1 MSLPFALI
9 VEDDPDFAAALEGL
23 VKLEGFETRSARSLE
38 ASRKQLQ
45 EQAFDVVLA
54 DLELPD
60 GRGTELI
67 GEDDAGGA
75 EFIVVTGHATVDS
88 AVNALRAGALDY
100 LTKPVD
106 RARLRAALANVL
118 RTRSLK
124 AEVSALRGDL
134 RRLGRFGL
142 MVGASGAMQE
152 VYDLI
157 ARVAP
162 TNATA
167 LIMGESGTGKELA
180 AQTIHR
186 LSRRQAEPWVA
197 VNCGA
202 ISAGLIESELF
213 GHEKGSFTGADRR
226 RTGVFE
232 EASGGTL
239 FLDEI
244 TEMPADLQV
253 KLLRTLEESEVTR
266 VGGRAPIAV
275 DVRVIAATNRDPEQ
289 AVREGRLREDLFYR
303 LHVFPITIPPLRER
317 ENDLDLL
324 AEHFLAEQNRD
335 AGTQKKWTRHALE
348 RLRSHSWP
356 GNVRELHNAVQRAFI
371 LADGDLGPEV
381 LGSLAT
387 TAVKPAGAVAPSSDG
402 SVVPIEVGST
412 LEDSERRLILAT
424 LDHCKG
430 NKNET
435 ARLLGISLKTLYNRL
450 NVYRAGGAAERDVA
464 SAS

>member
-1 MSLPFALI
+1 MTLPIALV

-23 VKLEGFETRSARSLE
+23 VKLEGFDGRSARSLD
-38 ASRKQLQ
+38 AARKQLQ
-45 EQAFDVVLA
+45 EQRVDVVLV

-60 GRGTELI
+60 GRGTELV
-67 GEDDAGGA
+67 GDEDAANA

-88 AVNALRAGALDY
+88 AVNALRGGALDY

-106 RARLRAALANVL
+106 RSRLRAALANVL

-142 MVGASGAMQE
+142 MVGASDAMQT

-162 TNATA
+162 TQATA

-186 LSRRQAEPWVA
+186 LSRRHNDPWVA

-275 DVRVIAATNRDPEQ
+275 DVRVIAATNRDPEL

-303 LHVFPITIPPLRER
+303 LHVFPITVPPLRQR
-317 ENDLDLL
+317 DNDIELL
-324 AEHFLAEQNRD
+324 AEHFLAEQNRE
-335 AGTQKKWTRHALE
+335 AGTQKKWTRPALE
-348 RLRSHSWP
+348 RLRAHSWP
-356 GNVRELHNAVQRAFI
+356 GNVRELRNAVQRAFI
-371 LADGDLGPEV
+371 LADGDIGPEV
-381 LGSLAT
+381 LNSL
-387 TAVKPAGAVAPSSDG
+387 VAPAAPRSAAPVVAAGDG
-402 SVVPIEVGST
+402 VVPIEVGST
-412 LEDSERRLILAT
+412 LEDSEKRLILAT
-424 LDHCKG
+424 LEHCKG

-450 NVYRAGGAAERDVA
+450 NVYRAGSAAEREA
-464 SAS
+464 S

>member
-1 MSLPFALI
+1 MTLPIALV

-23 VKLEGFETRSARSLE
+23 VKLEGFDGRSARSLD
-38 ASRKQLQ
+38 AARKQLQ
-45 EQAFDVVLA
+45 EQRVDVVLV

-60 GRGTELI
+60 GRGTELV
-67 GEDDAGGA
+67 GDEDAANA

-88 AVNALRAGALDY
+88 AVNALRGGALDY

-106 RARLRAALANVL
+106 RSRLRAALANVL

-142 MVGASGAMQE
+142 MVGASDAMQT

-162 TNATA
+162 TQATA

-186 LSRRQAEPWVA
+186 LSRRHNDPWVA

-275 DVRVIAATNRDPEQ
+275 DVRVIAATNRDPEL

-303 LHVFPITIPPLRER
+303 LHVFPITVPPLRQR
-317 ENDLDLL
+317 DNDIELL
-324 AEHFLAEQNRD
+324 AEHFLAEQNRE
-335 AGTQKKWTRHALE
+335 AGTQKKWTRPALE
-348 RLRSHSWP
+348 RLRAHSWP
-356 GNVRELHNAVQRAFI
+356 GNVRELRNAVQRAFI
-371 LADGDLGPEV
+371 LADGDIGPEA
-381 LGSLAT
+381 LNSL
-387 TAVKPAGAVAPSSDG
+387 VAPAAPRSAAPVVAAGDG
-402 SVVPIEVGST
+402 VVPIEVGST
-412 LEDSERRLILAT
+412 LEDSEKRLILAT
-424 LDHCKG
+424 LEHCKG

-450 NVYRAGGAAERDVA
+450 NVYRAGSAAEREA
-464 SAS
+464 S

>member
-1 MSLPFALI
+1 MTLPIALV

-23 VKLEGFETRSARSLE
+23 VKLEGFDGRSARSLD
-38 ASRKQLQ
+38 AARKQLQ
-45 EQAFDVVLA
+45 EQRVDVVLV

-60 GRGTELI
+60 GRGTELV
-67 GEDDAGGA
+67 GDEDAANA

-88 AVNALRAGALDY
+88 AVNALRGGALDY

-106 RARLRAALANVL
+106 RSRLRAALANVL

-142 MVGASGAMQE
+142 MVGASDAMQT

-162 TNATA
+162 TQATA

-186 LSRRQAEPWVA
+186 LSRRHNDPWVA

-275 DVRVIAATNRDPEQ
+275 DVRVIAATNRDPEL

-303 LHVFPITIPPLRER
+303 LHVFPITVPPLRQR
-317 ENDLDLL
+317 DNDIELL
-324 AEHFLAEQNRD
+324 AEHFLAEQNRE
-335 AGTQKKWTRHALE
+335 ASTQKKWTRPALE
-348 RLRSHSWP
+348 RLRGTGGGGGRWRRADR
-356 GNVRELHNAVQRAFI
+356 GGLDARGLREA
-371 LADGDLGPEV
+371 ADPRH
-381 LGSLAT
+381 AR
-387 TAVKPAGAVAPSSDG
+387 
-402 SVVPIEVGST
+402 T
-412 LEDSERRLILAT
+412 LQ
-424 LDHCKG
+424 G
-430 NKNET
+430 Q
-435 ARLLGISLKTLYNRL
+435 
-450 NVYRAGGAAERDVA
+450 
-464 SAS
+464 

>member
-1 MSLPFALI
+1 MTLPIALV

-23 VKLEGFETRSARSLE
+23 VKLEGFDGRSARSLD
-38 ASRKQLQ
+38 AARKQLQ
-45 EQAFDVVLA
+45 EQRVDVVLV

-60 GRGTELI
+60 GRGTELV
-67 GEDDAGGA
+67 GDEDAANA

-88 AVNALRAGALDY
+88 AVNALRGGALDY

-106 RARLRAALANVL
+106 RSRLRAALANVL

-142 MVGASGAMQE
+142 MVGASDAMQT

-162 TNATA
+162 TQATA

-186 LSRRQAEPWVA
+186 LSRRHNDPWVA

-275 DVRVIAATNRDPEQ
+275 DVRVIAATNRDPEL

-303 LHVFPITIPPLRER
+303 LHVFPITVPPLRQR
-317 ENDLDLL
+317 DNDIELL
-324 AEHFLAEQNRD
+324 AEHFLAEQNRE
-335 AGTQKKWTRHALE
+335 ASTQKKWTRPALE
-348 RLRSHSWP
+348 RLRAHSWP
-356 GNVRELHNAVQRAFI
+356 GNVRELRNAVQRAFI
-371 LADGDLGPEV
+371 LADGDIGPEV
-381 LGSLAT
+381 LNSL
-387 TAVKPAGAVAPSSDG
+387 VAPAAPRSAAPVVAAGDG
-402 SVVPIEVGST
+402 VVPIEVGST
-412 LEDSERRLILAT
+412 LEDSEKRLILAT
-424 LDHCKG
+424 LEHCKG

-450 NVYRAGGAAERDVA
+450 NVYRAGSAAEREA
-464 SAS
+464 S

>member
-1 MSLPFALI
+1 MSSPIALI

-23 VKLEGFETRSARSLE
+23 VKLEGFDTCSARSLE
-38 ASRKQLQ
+38 LARKQLQ
-45 EQAFDVVLA
+45 EQRIDVVLA

-60 GRGTELI
+60 GRGSDLI
-67 GEDDAGGA
+67 GEDDASKS

-88 AVNALRAGALDY
+88 AVTALRAGALDY

-106 RARLRAALANVL
+106 RSRLRAALSNVL

-134 RRLGRFGL
+134 RRLGHFGL
-142 MVGASGAMQE
+142 MVGASDAMQG

-162 TNATA
+162 TSATA

-186 LSRRQAEPWVA
+186 LSRRQNEPWVA

-289 AVREGRLREDLFYR
+289 AVRDGRLREDLFYR
-303 LHVFPITIPPLRER
+303 LHVFPITVPPLRER
-317 ENDLDLL
+317 EGDIELL
-324 AEHFLAEQNRD
+324 AEHFLAERNRE
-335 AGTQKKWTRHALE
+335 ANTQKKWTQPALE
-348 RLRSHSWP
+348 RLCEHSWP
-356 GNVRELHNAVQRAFI
+356 GNVRELRNIVQRAFI

-381 LGSLAT
+381 LSSLVAAPAKSGV
-387 TAVKPAGAVAPSSDG
+387 TAQGAKG
-402 SVVPIEVGST
+402 LVVPIEVGST
-412 LEDSERRLILAT
+412 LDDSERRLILAT

-450 NVYRAGGAAERDVA
+450 NVYRAGAAAAE
-464 SAS
+464 SAE

>member
-1 MSLPFALI
+1 MTLPIALV

-23 VKLEGFETRSARSLE
+23 VKLEGFDGRSARSLD
-38 ASRKQLQ
+38 AARKQLQ
-45 EQAFDVVLA
+45 EQRVDVVLV

-60 GRGTELI
+60 GRGTELV
-67 GEDDAGGA
+67 GDEDAANA

-88 AVNALRAGALDY
+88 AVNALRGGALDY

-106 RARLRAALANVL
+106 RSRLRAALANVL

-142 MVGASGAMQE
+142 MVGASDAMQT

-162 TNATA
+162 TQATA

-186 LSRRQAEPWVA
+186 LSRRHNDPWVA

-275 DVRVIAATNRDPEQ
+275 DVRVIAATNRDPEL
-289 AVREGRLREDLFYR
+289 AVREGRLREDCSTACTSF
-303 LHVFPITIPPLRER
+303 
-317 ENDLDLL
+317 
-324 AEHFLAEQNRD
+324 
-335 AGTQKKWTRHALE
+335 
-348 RLRSHSWP
+348 RSRFRRS
-356 GNVRELHNAVQRAFI
+356 A
-371 LADGDLGPEV
+371 
-381 LGSLAT
+381 SAT
-387 TAVKPAGAVAPSSDG
+387 TTSSCSRSIFWPSRTAKPAPRRNGRARPSNGCARTAGPATCASCATRCSARSFSPTATSAP
-402 SVVPIEVGST
+402 
-412 LEDSERRLILAT
+412 R
-424 LDHCKG
+424 C
-430 NKNET
+430 
-435 ARLLGISLKTLYNRL
+435 
-450 NVYRAGGAAERDVA
+450 
-464 SAS
+464 

>member
-1 MSLPFALI
+1 MTLPIALV

-23 VKLEGFETRSARSLE
+23 VKLEGFDGRSARSLD
-38 ASRKQLQ
+38 AARKQLQ
-45 EQAFDVVLA
+45 EQRVDVVLV

-60 GRGTELI
+60 GRGTELV
-67 GEDDAGGA
+67 GDEDAANA

-88 AVNALRAGALDY
+88 AVNALRGGALDY

-106 RARLRAALANVL
+106 RSRLRAALANVL

-142 MVGASGAMQE
+142 MVGASDAMQT

-162 TNATA
+162 TQATA

-186 LSRRQAEPWVA
+186 LSRRHNDPWVA

-213 GHEKGSFTGADRR
+213 GHEKDSFTGADRR

-275 DVRVIAATNRDPEQ
+275 DVRVIAATNRDPEL

-303 LHVFPITIPPLRER
+303 LHVFPITVPPLRQR
-317 ENDLDLL
+317 DNDIELL
-324 AEHFLAEQNRD
+324 AEHFLAEQNRE
-335 AGTQKKWTRHALE
+335 AGTQKKWTRPALE
-348 RLRSHSWP
+348 RLRAHSWP
-356 GNVRELHNAVQRAFI
+356 GNVRELRNAVQRAFI
-371 LADGDLGPEV
+371 LADGDIGPEA
-381 LGSLAT
+381 LNSL
-387 TAVKPAGAVAPSSDG
+387 VAPAAPRSAAPVVAAGDG
-402 SVVPIEVGST
+402 VVPIEVGST
-412 LEDSERRLILAT
+412 LEDSEKRLILAT
-424 LDHCKG
+424 LEHCKG

-450 NVYRAGGAAERDVA
+450 NVYRAGSAAEREA
-464 SAS
+464 S

>member
-1 MSLPFALI
+1 MTLPIALV

-23 VKLEGFETRSARSLE
+23 VKLEGFDGRSARSLD
-38 ASRKQLQ
+38 AARKQLQ
-45 EQAFDVVLA
+45 EQRVDVVLV

-60 GRGTELI
+60 GRGTELV
-67 GEDDAGGA
+67 GDEDAANA

-88 AVNALRAGALDY
+88 AVNALRGGALDY

-106 RARLRAALANVL
+106 RSRLRAALANVL

-142 MVGASGAMQE
+142 MVGASDAMQT

-162 TNATA
+162 TQATA

-186 LSRRQAEPWVA
+186 LSRRHNDPWVA

-275 DVRVIAATNRDPEQ
+275 DVRVIAATNRDPEL

-303 LHVFPITIPPLRER
+303 LHVFPITVPPLRQR
-317 ENDLDLL
+317 DNDIELL
-324 AEHFLAEQNRD
+324 AEHFLAEQNRE
-335 AGTQKKWTRHALE
+335 ASTQKKWTRPALE
-348 RLRSHSWP
+348 RLRAHSWP
-356 GNVRELHNAVQRAFI
+356 GNVRELRNAVQRAYI
-371 LADGDLGPEV
+371 LADGDIGPEA
-381 LGSLAT
+381 LNSL
-387 TAVKPAGAVAPSSDG
+387 VAPAAPRSAAPVVAAGDG
-402 SVVPIEVGST
+402 VVPIEVGST
-412 LEDSERRLILAT
+412 LEDSEKRLILAT
-424 LDHCKG
+424 LEHCKG

-450 NVYRAGGAAERDVA
+450 NVYRAGSAAEREA
-464 SAS
+464 S

>member
-1 MSLPFALI
+1 MTLPIALV

-23 VKLEGFETRSARSLE
+23 VKLEGFEARSAGSLD
-38 ASRKQLQ
+38 AARKLLQ
-45 EQAFDVVLA
+45 EQRVDVVLV

-60 GRGTELI
+60 GRGTELV
-67 GEDDAGGA
+67 GDDDAASA
-75 EFIVVTGHATVDS
+75 EFVVVTGHATVDS
-88 AVNALRAGALDY
+88 AVNALRGGALDY

-106 RARLRAALANVL
+106 RSRLRAALANVL

-142 MVGASGAMQE
+142 MVGASDAMQK

-162 TNATA
+162 TSATA

-186 LSRRQAEPWVA
+186 LSRRQNDAWVA

-275 DVRVIAATNRDPEQ
+275 DVRVIAATNRDPEA
-289 AVREGRLREDLFYR
+289 AVRDGRLREDLFYR
-303 LHVFPITIPPLRER
+303 LHVFPITVPPLRQR
-317 ENDLDLL
+317 DNDIELL
-324 AEHFLAEQNRD
+324 AEHFLAEQNRE
-335 AGTQKKWTRHALE
+335 ASTQKKWTRAALE
-348 RLRSHSWP
+348 RLRAHSWP
-356 GNVRELHNAVQRAFI
+356 GNVRELRNAVQRAFI
-371 LADGDLGPEV
+371 LADGDLGPEALNSLV
-381 LGSLAT
+381 ASPAPRAAGS
-387 TAVKPAGAVAPSSDG
+387 AVPAGDG
-402 SVVPIEVGST
+402 VVPIEVGST
-412 LEDSERRLILAT
+412 LDDSEKRLILAT
-424 LDHCKG
+424 LEHCKG

-450 NVYRAGGAAERDVA
+450 NVYRAEGAAEREE
-464 SAS
+464 S

>member
-1 MSLPFALI
+1 MTLPIALV

-23 VKLEGFETRSARSLE
+23 VKLEGFDVRSARSLE
-38 ASRKQLQ
+38 HARKQLQ
-45 EQAFDVVLA
+45 EQRVDVVLA

-67 GEDDAGGA
+67 GEDEAAGA

-106 RARLRAALANVL
+106 RSRLRAALSNVL

-142 MVGASGAMQE
+142 MVGASDAMQR

-157 ARVAP
+157 ARVSP
-162 TNATA
+162 TQATA

-186 LSRRQAEPWVA
+186 LSRRQNDPWVA

-232 EASGGTL
+232 EANGGTL

-266 VGGRAPIAV
+266 VGGRAPITV

-303 LHVFPITIPPLRER
+303 LHVFPITVPPLRQR
-317 ENDLDLL
+317 DNDIDLL
-324 AEHFLAEQNRD
+324 AEHFLAEQNRE
-335 AGTQKKWTRHALE
+335 ANTQKKWTRAALE
-348 RLRSHSWP
+348 GLRNHTWP
-356 GNVRELHNAVQRAFI
+356 GNVRELRNAVQRAFI
-371 LADGDLGPEV
+371 LADGDIGPE
-381 LGSLAT
+381 LLTSLIAMPPGRPAAT
-387 TAVKPAGAVAPSSDG
+387 PAAAAANG
-402 SVVPIEVGST
+402 VVPIEVGST
-412 LEDSERRLILAT
+412 LEDSEKRLILAT
-424 LDHCKG
+424 LEHCKG

-450 NVYRAGGAAERDVA
+450 NVYRAGSAAERETA
-464 SAS
+464 

>member
-1 MSLPFALI
+1 MTLPIALV

-23 VKLEGFETRSARSLE
+23 VKLEGFDGRSARSLD
-38 ASRKQLQ
+38 AARKQLQ
-45 EQAFDVVLA
+45 EQRVDVVLV

-60 GRGTELI
+60 GRGTELV
-67 GEDDAGGA
+67 GDEDAANA

-88 AVNALRAGALDY
+88 AVNALRGGALDY

-106 RARLRAALANVL
+106 RSRLRAALANVL

-142 MVGASGAMQE
+142 MVGASDAMQT

-162 TNATA
+162 TQATA

-186 LSRRQAEPWVA
+186 LSRRHNDPWVA

-239 FLDEI
+239 FLDEN

-275 DVRVIAATNRDPEQ
+275 DVRVIAATNRDPEL

-303 LHVFPITIPPLRER
+303 LHVFPITVPPLRQR
-317 ENDLDLL
+317 DNDIELL
-324 AEHFLAEQNRD
+324 AEHFLAEQNRE
-335 AGTQKKWTRHALE
+335 ASTQKKWTRPALE
-348 RLRSHSWP
+348 RLRAHSWP
-356 GNVRELHNAVQRAFI
+356 GNVRELRNAVQRAFI
-371 LADGDLGPEV
+371 LADGDIGPEA
-381 LGSLAT
+381 LNSL
-387 TAVKPAGAVAPSSDG
+387 VAPAAPRSAAPVVAAGDG
-402 SVVPIEVGST
+402 VVPIEVGST
-412 LEDSERRLILAT
+412 LEDSEKRLILAT
-424 LDHCKG
+424 LEHCKG

-450 NVYRAGGAAERDVA
+450 NVYRAGSAAEREA
-464 SAS
+464 S

>member
-1 MSLPFALI
+1 MTLPIALV

-23 VKLEGFETRSARSLE
+23 VKLEGFDGRSARSLD
-38 ASRKQLQ
+38 AARKQLQ
-45 EQAFDVVLA
+45 EQRVDVVLV

-60 GRGTELI
+60 GRGTELV
-67 GEDDAGGA
+67 GDEDAANA

-88 AVNALRAGALDY
+88 AVNALRGGALDY

-106 RARLRAALANVL
+106 RSRLRAALANVL

-142 MVGASGAMQE
+142 MVGASDAMQT

-162 TNATA
+162 TQATA

-186 LSRRQAEPWVA
+186 LSRRHNDPWVA

-275 DVRVIAATNRDPEQ
+275 DVRVIAATNRDPEL

-303 LHVFPITIPPLRER
+303 LHVFPITVPPLRQR
-317 ENDLDLL
+317 DNDIELL
-324 AEHFLAEQNRD
+324 AEHFLAEQNRE
-335 AGTQKKWTRHALE
+335 ASTQKKWTRPALE
-348 RLRSHSWP
+348 RLRAHSWP
-356 GNVRELHNAVQRAFI
+356 GNVRELRNAVQRAFI
-371 LADGDLGPEV
+371 LADGDIGPEA
-381 LGSLAT
+381 LNSL
-387 TAVKPAGAVAPSSDG
+387 VAPAAPRSAAPVVAAGDG
-402 SVVPIEVGST
+402 VVPIEVGST
-412 LEDSERRLILAT
+412 LEDSEKRLILAT
-424 LDHCKG
+424 LEHCKG

-450 NVYRAGGAAERDVA
+450 NVYRAGSAAEREA
-464 SAS
+464 S

>member
-1 MSLPFALI
+1 MTLPIALV

-23 VKLEGFETRSARSLE
+23 VKLEGFDGRSARSLD
-38 ASRKQLQ
+38 AARKQLQ
-45 EQAFDVVLA
+45 EQRVDVVLV

-60 GRGTELI
+60 GRGTELV
-67 GEDDAGGA
+67 GDEDAANA

-88 AVNALRAGALDY
+88 AVNALRGGALDY

-106 RARLRAALANVL
+106 RSRLRAALANVL

-142 MVGASGAMQE
+142 MVGASDAMQT

-162 TNATA
+162 TQATA

-186 LSRRQAEPWVA
+186 LSRRHNDPWVA

-275 DVRVIAATNRDPEQ
+275 DVRVIAATNRDPEL

-303 LHVFPITIPPLRER
+303 LHVLPITVPPLRQR
-317 ENDLDLL
+317 DNDIELL
-324 AEHFLAEQNRD
+324 AEHFLAEQNRE
-335 AGTQKKWTRHALE
+335 AGTQKKWTRPALE
-348 RLRSHSWP
+348 RLRAHSWP
-356 GNVRELHNAVQRAFI
+356 GNVRELRNAVQRAFI
-371 LADGDLGPEV
+371 LADGDIGPEV
-381 LGSLAT
+381 LNSL
-387 TAVKPAGAVAPSSDG
+387 VAPAAPRSAAPVVAAGDG
-402 SVVPIEVGST
+402 VVPIEVGST
-412 LEDSERRLILAT
+412 LEDSEKRLILAT
-424 LDHCKG
+424 LEHCKG

-450 NVYRAGGAAERDVA
+450 NVYRAGSAAEREA
-464 SAS
+464 S

>member
-1 MSLPFALI
+1 MTLPIALV

-23 VKLEGFETRSARSLE
+23 VKLEGFDGRSARSLD
-38 ASRKQLQ
+38 AARKQLQ
-45 EQAFDVVLA
+45 EQRVDVVLV

-60 GRGTELI
+60 GRGTELV
-67 GEDDAGGA
+67 GDEDAANA

-88 AVNALRAGALDY
+88 AVNALRGGALDY

-106 RARLRAALANVL
+106 RSRLRAALANVL

-142 MVGASGAMQE
+142 MVGASDAMQT

-162 TNATA
+162 TQATA

-186 LSRRQAEPWVA
+186 LSRRHNDPWVA

-213 GHEKGSFTGADRR
+213 GHEKGSVTGADRR

-275 DVRVIAATNRDPEQ
+275 DVRVIAATNRDPEL

-303 LHVFPITIPPLRER
+303 LHVFPITVPPLRQR
-317 ENDLDLL
+317 DNDIELL
-324 AEHFLAEQNRD
+324 AEHFLAEQNRE
-335 AGTQKKWTRHALE
+335 ASTQKKWTRPALE
-348 RLRSHSWP
+348 RLRAHSWP
-356 GNVRELHNAVQRAFI
+356 GNVRELRNAVQRAFI
-371 LADGDLGPEV
+371 LADGDIGPEV
-381 LGSLAT
+381 LNSL
-387 TAVKPAGAVAPSSDG
+387 VAPAAPRSAAPVVAAGDG
-402 SVVPIEVGST
+402 VVPIEVGST
-412 LEDSERRLILAT
+412 LEDSEKRLILAT
-424 LDHCKG
+424 LEHCKG

-450 NVYRAGGAAERDVA
+450 NVYRAGSAAEREA
-464 SAS
+464 S